1 MAPHSLRTD
10 VSSSTKASSLKTPT
24 LPLKKKQLSKF
35 FAKCS
40 CHKFTRNSAIK
51 LTVQRRHVVHLVPGH
66 PIKRTGVL
74 GGNFEKKPGLRGTK
88 ILFSGH
94 GLKFYPPV
102 RVGKLKI
109 IKIKMFLIAYTVL
122 NHCENYNF

>member
-1 MAPHSLRTD
+1 
-10 VSSSTKASSLKTPT
+10 
-24 LPLKKKQLSKF
+24 
-35 FAKCS
+35 
-40 CHKFTRNSAIK
+40 
-51 LTVQRRHVVHLVPGH
+51 VVHLVPGH
-66 PIKRTGVL
+66 PIKRKGVL